1 MDWIEARPGTGQ
13 SSSQLRFSVDGKVKI
28 NSSADARLALQD
40 HRAVMGGHDPMDH
53 GHALG
58 KTIAVLQK
66 TKEQFKN
73 KELGDLRKELELL
86 LG

>member
-1 MDWIEARPGTGQ
+1 MIPWTMANA
-13 SSSQLRFSVDGKVKI
+13 LR
-28 NSSADARLALQD
+28 
-40 HRAVMGGHDPMDH
+40 
-53 GHALG
+53 

-73 KELGDLRKELELL
+73 KELGDLRKELETL